1 MRIGRT
7 IGFLVL
13 ALLGAA
19 LVWLAAGSLRA
30 ARRERAAEAAWD
42 ASFGPLGF
50 LTERFPARPTN
61 ETARALEGAARTLG
75 IEMRPRGE
83 QPADD
88 EPSRPK
94 KTEWDGVRAP
104 LEKWADAQA
113 AKAEGLPEPPPAP
126 VASFFAAHAPVLDAI
141 EETLLASPAP
151 EWAVDVSKLY
161 AAPVPNL
168 SGQMQ
173 LARVLVGRAEARAA
187 AKDARAEESL
197 RAAFALT
204 GSLRGR
210 PEIVSQLVSIGA
222 TRLELAAARRI
233 PVDAVAW
240 RERLKTLDPRAGML
254 VAWKREAWVQ
264 HEAAKRLREGR
275 LRAGPLSGRATALL
289 GFWRDRVASAAY
301 LDAWRAA
308 AEAAAKSPV
317 EDAEAK
323 GLTEAFT
330 AALVQSGARAV
341 PPEAMPN
348 LVGSWR
354 RANVL
359 ALEIRKTDESL
370 AARTPKA

>member
-19 LVWLAAGSLRA
+19 LVWLGAGSLKA
-30 ARRERAAEAAWD
+30 ARCEQAAEGAWG
-42 ASFGPLGF
+42 APSGSLGG
-50 LTERFPARPTN
+50 LTTQFPARPTN
-61 ETARALEGAARTLG
+61 EAARALEGAARTLG
-75 IEMRPRGE
+75 IELLPRGE

-88 EPSRPK
+88 EASRPK

-104 LEKWADAQA
+104 LEKWADTQA

-126 VASFFAAHAPVLDAI
+126 VASFLATHAPALDAI
-141 EETLLASPAP
+141 EKTLLAGPAP

-168 SGQMQ
+168 SGHMQ

-187 AKDARAEESL
+187 AKDPRAEESL

-222 TRLELAAARRI
+222 TRLEIAAVRRI
-233 PVDAVAW
+233 PVDAAAW

-254 VAWKREAWVQ
+254 LTWKREAWVQ

-275 LRAGPLSGRATALL
+275 LRAGPLSGRAAVLL
-289 GFWRDRVASAAY
+289 RSWRDRVASAAY

-308 AEAAAKSPV
+308 TEAAAKSAV
-317 EDAEAK
+317 EDAETK
-323 GLTEAFT
+323 GLTEVFQ
-330 AALVQSGARAV
+330 AALVRNGGRAV

-359 ALEIRKTDESL
+359 ALEIRKTDAAL
-370 AARTPKA
+370 AARTPKP

>member
-19 LVWLAAGSLRA
+19 LVWLGAGSLKA
-30 ARRERAAEAAWD
+30 ARRERAAEAAWE
-42 ASFGPLGF
+42 ASFGPLGG
-50 LTERFPARPTN
+50 LTARFPVRPTN
-61 ETARALEGAARTLG
+61 ESARTLENAARTLG

-83 QPADD
+83 QPD
-88 EPSRPK
+88 EEWSRPR
-94 KTEWDGVRAP
+94 KTDWDGVRAP
-104 LEKWADAQA
+104 LEKWADTQA
-113 AKAEGLPEPPPAP
+113 AKTEGLPEPPPAP
-126 VASFFAAHAPVLDAI
+126 VSAFFAAHAPALDAI
-141 EETLLASPAP
+141 EKTLLTGPAP
-151 EWAVDVSKLY
+151 EWAVDVSKLH

-210 PEIVSQLVSIGA
+210 PEIVSQLVSIAA

-233 PVDAVAW
+233 PVDATAW
-240 RERLKTLDPRAGML
+240 RERLKTLDARAGML
-254 VAWKREAWVQ
+254 LTWKREAWVQ

-275 LRAGPLSGRATALL
+275 LRAGPLSGRAAVLL
-289 GFWRDRVASAAY
+289 RSWRDRVASAAY

-308 AEAAAKSPV
+308 SEAAAKSAV
-317 EDAEAK
+317 EDAETK
-323 GLTEAFT
+323 GLTEVFQ

-359 ALEIRKTDESL
+359 ALEIRKTDEAL
-370 AARTPKA
+370 AARMPKP

>member
-19 LVWLAAGSLRA
+19 LVWLGAGSLKA
-30 ARRERAAEAAWD
+30 ARRERSAEAAWA
-42 ASFGPLGF
+42 ASFGPLGE
-50 LTERFPARPTN
+50 LATRFPARPTN
-61 ETARALEGAARTLG
+61 ETASALEGAARTLG

-83 QPADD
+83 QPDD
-88 EPSRPK
+88 EMSLRK
-94 KTEWDGVRAP
+94 KSGWDGVRAP
-104 LEKWADAQA
+104 LEKWVDTQA
-113 AKAEGLPEPPPAP
+113 AKTEGLPEPPPAP
-126 VASFFAAHAPVLDAI
+126 VASFLATHAPALDAI
-141 EETLLASPAP
+141 EKALLTGPAP
-151 EWAVDVSKLY
+151 EWAVDVSKLH

-168 SGQMQ
+168 QGQMQ

-187 AKDARAEESL
+187 AKDARVEEPL

-210 PEIVSQLVSIGA
+210 PELVSQLVSIGM
-222 TRLELAAARRI
+222 TRLEIAAARRI
-233 PVDAVAW
+233 PVDATAW

-254 VAWKREAWVQ
+254 LAWKREAWVQ
-264 HEAAKRLREGR
+264 HEAAKRLREGQ
-275 LRAGPLSGRATALL
+275 LRAGPLSGRAAVLL
-289 GFWRDRVASAAY
+289 RSWRDRLASAAY

-308 AEAAAKSPV
+308 IEAAAKSAV
-317 EDAEAK
+317 EDAETK
-323 GLTEAFT
+323 GLTEAFQ
-330 AALVQSGARAV
+330 AALVQGGARAL

-359 ALEIRKTDESL
+359 AVEIRKTDLIL
-370 AARTPKA
+370 AARMPKP

>member
-7 IGFLVL
+7 IGIFVL
-13 ALLGAA
+13 ALVGAA
-19 LVWLAAGSLRA
+19 LVWFAAGSLKA
-30 ARRERAAEAAWD
+30 ARRERAAVASWE
-42 ASFGPLGF
+42 ASFGLLGD
-50 LTERFPARPTN
+50 LVVRFPAHPAN
-61 ETARALEGAARTLG
+61 ETARTLEDAARGLG
-75 IEMRPRGE
+75 IELRSRGE
-83 QPADD
+83 QPADE

-113 AKAEGLPEPPPAP
+113 AKAEGLPEPPPAA
-126 VASFFAAHAPVLDAI
+126 VASFLAAHAPALDAI
-141 EETLLASPAP
+141 EKTLLAGPAP
-151 EWAVDVSKLY
+151 AWAMDVSKLY

-210 PEIVSQLVSIGA
+210 PEIVSQLVSIAA

-254 VAWKREAWVQ
+254 ATWKREAWVQ
-264 HEAAKRLREGR
+264 NESAKRLREGR
-275 LRAGPLSGRATALL
+275 LRAGPLPDRAAGLL
-289 GFWRDRVASAAY
+289 GSWRERVASAAY

-308 AEAAAKSPV
+308 TEAAAKSAV
-317 EDAEAK
+317 EDADTK
-323 GLTEAFT
+323 GLTEAFQS
-330 AALVQSGARAV
+330 ALVQNGAGAV
-341 PPEAMPN
+341 GPEAMPN

-359 ALEIRKTDESL
+359 ALEIRKTDDTL
-370 AARTPKA
+370 AARGPKS

>member
-19 LVWLAAGSLRA
+19 LVWLGAGSLKA
-30 ARRERAAEAAWD
+30 ARRERAAEAAWG
-42 ASFGPLGF
+42 ASYGPLGDF
-50 LTERFPARPTN
+50 TTRFPARPTN
-61 ETARALEGAARTLG
+61 EMARALEDAARTLG

-83 QPADD
+83 QPDD
-88 EPSRPK
+88 ESSWRK
-94 KTEWDGVRAP
+94 KTGWDGVRAP

-113 AKAEGLPEPPPAP
+113 AKAEGLPESPPAP
-126 VASFFAAHAPVLDAI
+126 VASFFAAHVPALDAI
-141 EETLLASPAP
+141 EKTLLAGPAP

-161 AAPVPNL
+161 AAPVPNV

-233 PVDAVAW
+233 PLDAVAW
-240 RERLKTLDPRAGML
+240 RGRLKTLDPRAGML
-254 VAWKREAWVQ
+254 GAWKREAWVQ
-264 HEAAKRLREGR
+264 YEAAKRLREGR
-275 LRAGPLSGRATALL
+275 LWAGPLAGRAAVLL
-289 GFWRDRVASAAY
+289 RLWRERVASAAY

-308 AEAAAKSPV
+308 TEAAAKSAV
-317 EDAEAK
+317 EDAETK
-323 GLTEAFT
+323 GLTEAFQ

-359 ALEIRKTDESL
+359 ALEIRKTDETL
-370 AARTPKA
+370 AARAPKP